1 MRAAAVITVIAL
13 LYAGLLPV
21 LFRHWMHLAD
31 FIKIAI
37 SILLISPLAF
47 SMGMPFPLGL
57 SRVSREMPDF
67 VPWAWGINGCASVVS
82 GILATLLAVHLGFNV
97 VVGLAAGL
105 YLFAAL
111 LLRDATER
119 TTV

>member
-1 MRAAAVITVIAL
+1 
-13 LYAGLLPV
+13 
-21 LFRHWMHLAD
+21 MHLDD
-31 FIKIAI
+31 FIKIVI
-37 SILLISPLAF
+37 SVMLIAPLAF